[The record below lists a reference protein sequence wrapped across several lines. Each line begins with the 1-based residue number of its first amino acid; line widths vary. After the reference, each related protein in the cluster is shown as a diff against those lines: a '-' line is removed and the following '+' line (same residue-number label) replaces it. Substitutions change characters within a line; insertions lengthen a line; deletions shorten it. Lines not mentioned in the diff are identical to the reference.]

1 MGYNKERY
9 RTLKSIAYYIVLGVW
24 YVISLLPFRV
34 LYILSDIMYFFVY
47 YVVGYRK
54 RVVHENLVSSFPN
67 RPDDEMLYIE
77 RDFYHFL
84 CDYVVESLKLMT
96 ISEKNLKK
104 RMVFKGVE
112 QLNQCIEEGQSCAIY
127 MGHYCNWEWVS
138 SLQLWI
144 SPKGQCGQVYHP
156 LENLVTDRLFTRL
169 RGRHGSVNIPMQETL
184 RFLLKCQQE
193 KQPVVV
199 GYLADQKP
207 YWTNI
212 HHWVNFLNHDTPVLT
227 GTDRILHK
235 MNHAAFYLKI
245 CREDRG
251 YYEGEFILI
260 TREPKKMR
268 EFELTDIYYQMLE
281 NNIRR
286 HPGYWLWSH
295 KRWSRTREEFNR
307 LYEVVDGK
315 VIKKGEEIKED

>member
-1 MGYNKERY
+1 M
-9 RTLKSIAYYIVLGVW
+9 KSIAYYIVLGVW

-84 CDYVVESLKLMT
+84 CFLVYCCQVICQSSFVHHPEINPFPVFFQKL
-96 ISEKNLKK
+96 LA
-104 RMVFKGVE
+104 F
-112 QLNQCIEEGQSCAIY
+112 L
-127 MGHYCNWEWVS
+127 
-138 SLQLWI
+138 
-144 SPKGQCGQVYHP
+144 SPSYP

-235 MNHAAFYLKI
+235 MNHAAFYLNI
-245 CREDRG
+245 RREARG